1 MLEPMK
7 RGTVLALN
15 ALNQAFYAA
24 IAAEW
29 SETRKHSWPGFERVA
44 ALSDER
50 QARRS
55 GPGSSASKSEP
66 LRVLDVGAGD
76 GRFAAFLNER
86 WPDANAAFEYLG
98 LDASAKL
105 LDHARSRRFGSHL
118 RFERWDF
125 IVDERALP
133 SGPFDLVL
141 LFGVL
146 HHVPSFE
153 LRAQLVRE
161 LAQRTA
167 AGGIFAMTFWRLD
180 RDPRF
185 ESRVRSFAQF
195 NASAHLAIDEGDLE
209 PGDTLLAW
217 GSQGSAL
224 RYCHFSDASETE
236 ALITAAGLP
245 VIARF
250 DADGRGNALNEYVV
264 FAGESVLNTP

>member
-1 MLEPMK
+1 MK

-15 ALNQAFYAA
+15 ALNQAFYQA

-29 SETRKHSWPGFERVA
+29 SETRKHPWPGFERVA

-50 QARRS
+50 RAR
-55 GPGSSASKSEP
+55 GPRGVGLGLSASKSEA

-86 WPDANAAFEYLG
+86 RPLTNAAFEYLG
-98 LDASAKL
+98 LDASEKL
-105 LDHARSRRFGSHL
+105 LEHARSRGFGSHVQ
-118 RFERWDF
+118 FERCDF
-125 IVDERALP
+125 IADELALP
-133 SGPFDLVL
+133 TGAFDLVL

-167 AGGIFAMTFWRLD
+167 AGGIFALTFWRLD

-195 NASAHLAIDEGDLE
+195 NASARVAIDEADLE
-209 PGDTLLAW
+209 PGDTLLSW
-217 GSQGSAL
+217 GTQGGAL
-224 RYCHFSDASETE
+224 RYCHFPDASETE
-236 ALITAAGLP
+236 ALIAAAGVP
-245 VIARF
+245 AIARF
-250 DADGRGNALNEYVV
+250 EADGRGNALNEYVV
-264 FAGESVLNTP
+264 FVG